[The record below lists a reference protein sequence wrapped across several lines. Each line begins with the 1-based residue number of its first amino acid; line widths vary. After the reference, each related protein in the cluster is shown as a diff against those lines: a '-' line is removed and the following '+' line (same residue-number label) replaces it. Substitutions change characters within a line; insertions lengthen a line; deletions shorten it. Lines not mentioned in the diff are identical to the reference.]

1 MCVCEQTPEEHYPP
15 EQLREDDRLPRPFRY
30 DERVGGF
37 PVYWEQSVSRA
48 QAVGNIL
55 FALNGHYLDHQTS
68 DVEITFTTVNEQKK
82 QV

>member
-1 MCVCEQTPEEHYPP
+1 MCVCEQTQEGHYPP
-15 EQLREDDRLPRPFRY
+15 EQLREDRLPRPFRY
-30 DERVGGF
+30 DKRVGGF

-48 QAVGNIL
+48 QAVGHIL